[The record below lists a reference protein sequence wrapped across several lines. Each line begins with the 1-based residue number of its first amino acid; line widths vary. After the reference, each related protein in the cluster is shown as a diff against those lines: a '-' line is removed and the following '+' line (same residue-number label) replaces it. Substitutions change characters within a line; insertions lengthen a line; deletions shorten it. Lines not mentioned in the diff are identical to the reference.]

1 MDYTNLAIAVFT
13 AVAAAA
19 ACFSAVASSRSAKE
33 SGNFARQQA
42 EALMLAAK
50 ANALASR
57 IDFYNKQ
64 ILEAKEKLR
73 VQFSNSTQPGYAEA
87 QREEKELGLQ
97 QVHLVYWLDRQT
109 DALGVGLGVKCPGSP
124 YNERIKS
131 SKGG

>member
-50 ANALASR
+50 ANEPASR

-97 QVHLVYWLDRQT
+97 QVHLVGCLRSCGQ
-109 DALGVGLGVKCPGSP
+109 V
-124 YNERIKS
+124 
-131 SKGG
+131 